1 MQINQTR
8 KNSLEARLFI
18 YFMDLDC
25 DIWDEEESI
34 NPSSNR

>member
-8 KNSLEARLFI
+8 KNSLVARLST

-25 DIWDEEESI
+25 DVWDEEESFS
-34 NPSSNR
+34 PSSNR